1 MNFTV
6 QSRGRQFD
14 RLGIMY
20 LGDIEVFRTSTAEPT
35 ANGIIWTYV
44 KEMEQYNALWGTN
57 QKVIFDLGNLVR
69 EHIFHNIC
77 RISPQC
83 YSLSG
88 AKSILCSPHILLNP
102 HPLPQRKHTNS
113 EMCKKVNSVYT
124 GSFYTELTGSYFP
137 GPLFLCSCKSG
148 APKVVSRLPCSL

>member
-6 QSRGRQFD
+6 QSHGRQFD

-35 ANGIIWTYV
+35 ANGIIWSYV

-83 YSLSG
+83 YLSG
-88 AKSILCSPHILLNP
+88 AKVYYAS
-102 HPLPQRKHTNS
+102 HT
-113 EMCKKVNSVYT
+113 
-124 GSFYTELTGSYFP
+124 SFTTRTHCLKESTLT
-137 GPLFLCSCKSG
+137 LKCAK
-148 APKVVSRLPCSL
+148 R